1 MTMTAEAWIAPE
13 LQIWKDFA
21 ARLATL
27 REHPQAKA
35 VLAHAQLDALA
46 EGPLDGIR
54 VSDLSV
60 AIFHLENA
68 LADDRAP
75 LPKLALMEPDDVL
88 RHPGFD
94 GVEDDSV
101 AEEER
106 LLSLREALR
115 GE

>member
-1 MTMTAEAWIAPE
+1 MTTTAAAWIAPE
-13 LQIWKDFA
+13 LKIWKDYT
-21 ARLATL
+21 ARLARL
-27 REHPQAKA
+27 REHPQAGA
-35 VLAHAQLDALA
+35 VLAHSQLDFLA
-46 EGPLDGIR
+46 EGPIDGIR

-60 AIFHLENA
+60 AVFRLENA
-68 LADDRAP
+68 LADSRAA
-75 LPKLALMEPDDVL
+75 LPELALMEPDDVR

-101 AEEER
+101 AEEQR